1 MGVSENLGGTL
12 FWCPYNGSYYSGYY
26 IRVPYFRKPPYGIRV
41 ARRVEVLH
49 LRCSRVFRLE
59 GEGAGVL
66 RNHGL
71 RPGFRI
77 PGLGFYRLRFSAP
90 MPRISARVQLVGLWF
105 SVAKIV
111 QYTTN
116 HCSNS

>member
-1 MGVSENLGGTL
+1 MLQGFAVGGGGGGG
-12 FWCPYNGSYYSGYY
+12 FC
-26 IRVPYFRKPPYGIRV
+26 
-41 ARRVEVLH
+41 
-49 LRCSRVFRLE
+49 
-59 GEGAGVL
+59 
-66 RNHGL
+66 GL

-77 PGLGFYRLRFSAP
+77 PGLGVYRLRFSAP